1 MSVKRAK
8 GDKSLLS
15 KQEIASRRKA
25 LSQKKNAT
33 SGSGRRAILGVVVLA
48 FSVMS
53 LLAVATFDAADR
65 VGPGFKNAVGPVGHA
80 IAEALRGL
88 LGVTAYVMPMVG
100 LYAAGI
106 MFVGDREKRRWPQA
120 IALGLLLIAGAI
132 LSQLMFKED
141 ATWAHA
147 PGGLIGREIGGI
159 LTALFSTVGTVV
171 LVSAIAAVAFI
182 VGTQFAFLRFVNFVW
197 EKSQAFGAWAKASAL
212 AWYDKQKALAAQR
225 REQAAKDQ
233 EEEAA
238 FLEQLEA
245 EEAELA
251 ELEATASEAEAAANE
266 AARIQMGKE
275 NAKLADLAEK
285 ERLKAERE
293 KALIEREAAKL
304 AREALKTA
312 RATRKDQQK
321 EMAAGI
327 APGLLHDLRPPTS
340 MHVHREPVQQPVVSN
355 GDPAWAAAFAFN
367 TPSSMAPMQMP
378 PPPPAIS
385 SPPLPSEYLES
396 VPPPP
401 RRVPNIIEAIRPT
414 QTAITEPPQPASKL
428 APAVTQTTPAVA
440 PAIGSIEAH
449 VSSPKLAPLE
459 ASLAGVPPML
469 MDSATAAAP
478 VVAAAAAVGAAGSAL
493 ARMPLIV
500 EPKAPPKPTKKEKKQ
515 DEFVFSGGRSN
526 FEVPP
531 IDVLEVHRKE
541 RAQIDKDVYLQTAER
556 LTAKLR
562 DFGIDGEV
570 VEIRPGP
577 VVTMYEFKPAPGV
590 KISRIASLSDDLAM
604 AMEAM
609 RVRIVA
615 PIPGKGVVGVE
626 VPNKDREMVFL
637 KEIAEQDAFQKS
649 QSRLTMCLGKDIEG
663 MPYILDLAKAPHLLM
678 AGTTGSGK
686 SVSVNAMIMSILL
699 KSTPEEVRFI
709 MVDPKMLELS
719 VYEGIPH
726 LLLPVVTDPRKASIA
741 LQWAVDEMTRRY
753 KLLSEAGVR
762 NITGYNTMVEQEQAK
777 KRASQMTVDAKPV
790 AKPVSTV
797 IKPKEEVAPVIPS
810 KVEEP
815 AAKPV
820 AEAIAAPAPTPPKK
834 KRRMLIVDVAD
845 PSAEATAT
853 PPEMPAVAA
862 EAPAGVE
869 LGVAAPK
876 DEATDP
882 REVVEAAPVEAVT
895 PAAVEAEAAAKEGEI
910 RVDEPTAEEAA
921 ALAASA
927 AATTDEAP
935 ADGAEEKKK
944 LPYIVVIIDELA
956 DLMMVASKEVET
968 SIARLAQMARAAGI
982 HLMVATQRPSTDV
995 VTGIIKANF
1004 PTRISFMLRSKP
1016 DSMTILGT
1024 IGAEALLGMGDM
1036 LIMPPTSA
1044 HLQRVHGCFVS
1055 EHEIKKVVDHLKAQ
1069 GTPVYD
1075 ESILKPREDENA
1087 GEVGEEDELHD
1098 ELYDQAIAIV
1108 SEMRTVSISILQRK
1122 MRIGYNRSARMIE
1135 RMEREGL
1142 VGAADG
1148 AKPRDVLIKPVGQMP
1163 GAGAMM

>member
-1 MSVKRAK
+1 MSVKRK

-25 LSQKKNAT
+25 LSQKKNTT
-33 SGSGRRAILGVVVLA
+33 SGSGRRAILGVVILA
-48 FSVMS
+48 LSVMS
-53 LLAVATFDAADR
+53 LLAVATFSAADR
-65 VGPGFKNAVGPVGHA
+65 IGPGFKNAVGPVGHA

-88 LGVTAYVMPMVG
+88 LGVCAYVLPMVG
-100 LYAAGI
+100 LYASGI
-106 MFVGDREKRRWPQA
+106 LFVGDREKRRWPQA
-120 IALGLLLIAGAI
+120 AALGLLLVAGAI
-132 LSQLMFKED
+132 LAQLMFKED

-182 VGTQFAFLRFVNFVW
+182 VGTEFAFLRFVNFLF
-197 EKSQAFGAWAKASAL
+197 EKSQVFGVWLKAQAL
-212 AWYDKQKALAAQR
+212 AWMDKQKANAAQR
-225 REQAAKDQ
+225 REQAAKDA

-238 FLEQLEA
+238 FLAQLEE

-251 ELEATASEAEAAANE
+251 ELEATADEAEAAANE
-266 AARIQMGKE
+266 AMRLQQDKE

-312 RATRKDQQK
+312 RANRKDQQK
-321 EMAAGI
+321 EMAAAI
-327 APGLLHDLRPPTS
+327 APGLLHDMRPPTA
-340 MHVHREPVQQPVVSN
+340 MAMQRPVEQAPVASN
-355 GDPAWAAAFAFN
+355 GDPAWASAFSFN
-367 TPSSMAPMQMP
+367 QPSQQMP

-401 RRVPNIIEAIRPT
+401 RRVPTIHAPAGASPT
-414 QTAITEPPQPASKL
+414 QAAITQPP
-428 APAVTQTTPAVA
+428 APAPIVSAVVTGRMDAVVSA
-440 PAIGSIEAH
+440 PQ
-449 VSSPKLAPLE
+449 VSPLE
-459 ASLAGVPPML
+459 ASLSGGQL
-469 MDSATAAAP
+469 MDAASALAP
-478 VVAAAAAVGAAGSAL
+478 VGAQALAPVAAVAAAGVGATAL

-500 EPKAPPKPTKKEKKQ
+500 EPKAPPKPTKKELKKQ

-526 FEVPP
+526 FDVPP

-541 RAQIDKDVYLQTAER
+541 RAQVDKEVYLQTAER
-556 LTAKLR
+556 LTSKLR

-762 NITGYNTMVEQEQAK
+762 NITGYNTMVEAEHAK
-777 KRASQMTVDAKPV
+777 KRASQTTIEAKP
-790 AKPVSTV
+790 TV
-797 IKPKEEVAPVIPS
+797 IKPKEAAPVAPVIPS
-810 KVEEP
+810 KVEEV
-815 AAKPV
+815 AKPV
-820 AEAIAAPAPTPPKK
+820 EVVAAPSPTPPEADGKPKK

-845 PSAEATAT
+845 PMAPAAT
-853 PPEMPAVAA
+853 PPEMPAI
-862 EAPAGVE
+862 EASSVPASLE

-882 REVVEAAPVEAVT
+882 REAVVGEEPVVT

-910 RVDEPTAEEAA
+910 RVDEPTEQEAA
-921 ALAASA
+921 ALAAASSVA
-927 AATTDEAP
+927 EEAP
-935 ADGAEEKKK
+935 ADGPEEKKK

-1024 IGAEALLGMGDM
+1024 VGAEALLGMGDM

-1075 ESILKPREDENA
+1075 ESILKPREEEGG

>member
-1 MSVKRAK
+1 MSVKRK
-8 GDKSLLS
+8 GEKSLLS
-15 KQEIASRRKA
+15 KQDIATRRKA
-25 LSQKKNAT
+25 LTQKKMQH
-33 SGSGRRAILGVVVLA
+33 SGTGRRAIAGVFILA
-48 FSVMS
+48 VSVMS
-53 LLAVATFDAADR
+53 FLAVATFDAKDR
-65 VGPGFKNAVGPVGHA
+65 IGPGFKNAVGPVGHA
-80 IAEALRGL
+80 IAEGLRGL
-88 LGVTAYVMPMVG
+88 LGICAFVLPIVG
-100 LYAAGI
+100 IYAAGI
-106 MFVGDREKRRWPQA
+106 LFVGDRDKRRWPQA
-120 IALGLLLIAGAI
+120 TALGLLLVAGAI

-147 PGGLIGREIGGI
+147 PGGLIGRELGGI
-159 LTALFSTVGTVV
+159 MTALFSTVGTVV

-182 VGTQFAFLRFVNFVW
+182 VGTQFAFLRFCGWAW
-197 EKSQAFGAWAKASAL
+197 EKALVGFEHAKAWGAAFL
-212 AWYDKQKALAAQR
+212 EKQKAAYAERQLAA
-225 REQAAKDQ
+225 EKAK

-238 FLEQLEA
+238 FLAQLEE

-251 ELEATASEAEAAANE
+251 ELEATAQEAEE
-266 AARIQMGKE
+266 AADEALRLQQEKE
-275 NAKLADLAEK
+275 NSKLADLAEK

-293 KALIEREAAKL
+293 KALVEREAARI

-312 RATRKDQQK
+312 RANRKDQHK
-321 EMAAGI
+321 EMAAGL
-327 APGLLHDLRPPTS
+327 ATGLLGESPMHAQLHQQAPEPAAPMPT
-340 MHVHREPVQQPVVSN
+340 N
-355 GDPAWAAAFAFN
+355 GDPAWTAAFNFG
-367 TPSSMAPMQMP
+367 
-378 PPPPAIS
+378 PATANQQQIS
-385 SPPLPSEYLES
+385 SPPLPSELLQS

-401 RRVPNIIEAIRPT
+401 RRVPNIVAPLGN
-414 QTAITEPPQPASKL
+414 TAITQPPAPPA
-428 APAVTQTTPAVA
+428 
-440 PAIGSIEAH
+440 EAL
-449 VSSPKLAPLE
+449 VSSPKIAAADAGLA
-459 ASLAGVPPML
+459 SGL
-469 MDSATAAAP
+469 MDASTATAPAAAP
-478 VVAAAAAVGAAGSAL
+478 AATGALALAASTSAL
-493 ARMPLIV
+493 TRMPLIV
-500 EPKAPPKPTKKEKKQ
+500 EPKAPPKPTKKENKE
-515 DEFVFSGGRSN
+515 EFVFSDGRSN
-526 FEVPP
+526 FDPP
-531 IDVLEVHRKE
+531 PLDLLEVHRKE
-541 RAQIDKDVYLQTAER
+541 RAAVDKDAYLQTAER

-649 QSRLTMCLGKDIEG
+649 QGRLTMCLGKDIEG
-663 MPYILDLAKAPHLLM
+663 MPYILDLSKAPHLLM

-726 LLLPVVTDPRKASIA
+726 LLLPVVTDPRKAAIA

-762 NITGYNTMVEQEQAK
+762 NITGYNTMVTEELAK
-777 KRASQMTVDAKPV
+777 KRASKTTVEAKP
-790 AKPVSTV
+790 TV
-797 IKPKEEVAPVIPS
+797 IKPKPVIES
-810 KVEEP
+810 KVVEAPKAP
-815 AAKPV
+815 AVESTSVPV
-820 AEAIAAPAPTPPKK
+820 EAVAAPPVEEKPKK

-845 PSAEATAT
+845 GAGSGENP
-853 PPEMPAVAA
+853 MPAP
-862 EAPAGVE
+862 EASASVESSSVPAGLE

-876 DEATDP
+876 DDAVDP
-882 REVVEAAPVEAVT
+882 REEIT
-895 PAAVEAEAAAKEGEI
+895 PAVLAEAEAAAKEAEI
-910 RVDEPTAEEAA
+910 RVDDQTAESEQELA
-921 ALAASA
+921 ALAAASAQAESDA
-927 AATTDEAP
+927 AAA
-935 ADGAEEKKK
+935 AAEEKDELKK

-1024 IGAEALLGMGDM
+1024 VGAEALLGMGDM

-1069 GTPVYD
+1069 GKPVYD
-1075 ESILKPREDENA
+1075 ESILKPRDEE
-1087 GEVGEEDELHD
+1087 GEGGAGEEDDLHD

-1148 AKPRDVLIKPVGQMP
+1148 AKPREVLVRPVGQMP
-1163 GAGAMM
+1163 GASAM

>member
-1 MSVKRAK
+1 MSVKRK
-8 GDKSLLS
+8 GEKSVLS
-15 KQEIASRRKA
+15 KQDIAQRRKQ
-25 LSQKKNAT
+25 LTQKKMQHGGT
-33 SGSGRRAILGVVVLA
+33 GRRAIVGVAILAASVL
-48 FSVMS
+48 S
-53 LLAVATFDAADR
+53 LLAVASFDARDR
-65 VGPGFKNAVGPVGHA
+65 IGPGFKNAIGPVGHA

-88 LGVTAYVMPMVG
+88 LGVCAFVLPVVG
-100 LYAAGI
+100 IYAAGI
-106 MFVGDREKRRWPQA
+106 LFVGDREKKRWSQGV
-120 IALGLLLIAGAI
+120 ALGLLLVAGAI
-132 LSQLMFKED
+132 LAQLMFKED
-141 ATWAHA
+141 ASWAHA
-147 PGGLIGREIGGI
+147 PGGLIGRELGGA

-171 LVSAIAAVAFI
+171 LVSAGAAVAFI
-182 VGTQFAFLRFVNFVW
+182 VGTQFAFLRFCAWAW
-197 EKSQAFGAWAKASAL
+197 EKTLAGVEHGKAWVAAFMVQQQEKAE
-212 AWYDKQKALAAQR
+212 QR
-225 REQAAKDQ
+225 RIAAEKAA

-238 FLEQLEA
+238 FLAQLEA
-245 EEAELA
+245 EEQELA
-251 ELEATASEAEAAANE
+251 ELEATAEEAEAAADE
-266 AARIQMGKE
+266 AARLAHEKE
-275 NAKLADLAEK
+275 TSRLAELAEK
-285 ERLKAERE
+285 EKLKAERE
-293 KALIEREAAKL
+293 KALVEREAARL

-312 RATRKDQQK
+312 RANHKEQRK
-321 EMAAGI
+321 ETAAAI
-327 APGLLHDLRPPTS
+327 APALLGDIALAPAA
-340 MHVHREPVQQPVVSN
+340 EPAATPVVPG
-355 GDPAWAAAFAFN
+355 GDPAWAASLNFGPASQPS
-367 TPSSMAPMQMP
+367 TPPLPSELLQSLPPPKRVPTIVEPLGTPAAAGALP
-378 PPPPAIS
+378 PPPPAESFIAANKV
-385 SPPLPSEYLES
+385 SPLEVSLGSELADS
-396 VPPPP
+396 
-401 RRVPNIIEAIRPT
+401 
-414 QTAITEPPQPASKL
+414 TAAAL
-428 APAVTQTTPAVA
+428 APAGATVGGAVA
-440 PAIGSIEAH
+440 S
-449 VSSPKLAPLE
+449 
-459 ASLAGVPPML
+459 
-469 MDSATAAAP
+469 TAAVTLP
-478 VVAAAAAVGAAGSAL
+478 PVAAGAL

-500 EPKAPPKPTKKEKKQ
+500 EPKAPPKPTKKEPKE
-515 DEFVFSGGRSN
+515 EFVFSDGRSN
-526 FEVPP
+526 FDVPP
-531 IDVLEVHRKE
+531 LDVLEVHRKE
-541 RAQIDKDVYLQTAER
+541 RAAIDKDAYLQTAER
-556 LTAKLR
+556 LSAKLK
-562 DFGIDGEV
+562 DFGIEGEV

-626 VPNKDREMVFL
+626 VPNKSREMVFL

-649 QSRLTMCLGKDIEG
+649 QSKLAMCLGKDIEG

-686 SVSVNAMIMSILL
+686 SVSVNSMIMSILL

-726 LLLPVVTDPRKASIA
+726 LLLPVVTDPRKAAVA
-741 LQWAVDEMTRRY
+741 LQWAVEEMTRRY

-762 NITGYNTMVEQEQAK
+762 NITGYNTLVAEEQAK
-777 KRASQMTVDAKPV
+777 RRASKAVIDAKP
-790 AKPVSTV
+790 TV
-797 IKPKEEVAPVIPS
+797 IKPKPVIESKVVEAPVVPETPAP
-810 KVEEP
+810 VE
-815 AAKPV
+815 AA
-820 AEAIAAPAPTPPKK
+820 APTPPGADAKPKK

-845 PSAEATAT
+845 APSAEATA
-853 PPEMPAVAA
+853 A
-862 EAPAGVE
+862 EATDAAAAQASGEAAPLPSVPGLD

-876 DEATDP
+876 DLLEDP
-882 REVVEAAPVEAVT
+882 REGLSAEVQ
-895 PAAVEAEAAAKEGEI
+895 AAVVAAKTEAEI
-910 RVDEPTAEEAA
+910 RVDEATEQEKAALEAA
-921 ALAASA
+921 ALAEASTESPTAEA
-927 AATTDEAP
+927 APET
-935 ADGAEEKKK
+935 EERKK

-1024 IGAEALLGMGDM
+1024 IGAEALLGNGDM

-1055 EHEIKKVVDHLKAQ
+1055 EAEIKRVVDHLKAQ

-1075 ESILKPREDENA
+1075 ENILKPRDEEGA
-1087 GEVGEEDELHD
+1087 GEGGEEDDLHD

-1142 VGAADG
+1142 VGPADG
-1148 AKPRDVLIKPVGQMP
+1148 AKPREVLVKPVGQMP

>member
-1 MSVKRAK
+1 MSVKRK
-8 GDKSLLS
+8 GEKSLLS
-15 KQEIASRRKA
+15 KQEIATRRKA
-25 LSQKKNAT
+25 LNQKKMQHGN
-33 SGSGRRAILGVVVLA
+33 SGRRAIAGVFVLA
-48 FSVMS
+48 ISVLS
-53 LLAVATFDAADR
+53 LLSVASFDARDR
-65 VGPGFKNAVGPVGHA
+65 IGPGFKNAVGPVGHA

-88 LGVTAYVMPMVG
+88 LGICAFVLPVVG
-100 LYAAGI
+100 LYAAGLL
-106 MFVGDREKRRWPQA
+106 FVGNHEKRRWPQ
-120 IALGLLLIAGAI
+120 ITALTLLLISGAV
-132 LSQLMFKED
+132 LSQLMFTED
-141 ATWAHA
+141 ASWAHA
-147 PGGLIGREIGGI
+147 PGGLIGRELGGL

-171 LVSAIAAVAFI
+171 LVGAIAAVAFI
-182 VGTQFAFLRFVNFVW
+182 VGTQFAFLKLCAWV
-197 EKSQAFGAWAKASAL
+197 WAKTLVGVEHAKLWFAAFL
-212 AWYDKQKALAAQR
+212 EKQKEHHAARKLAA
-225 REQAAKDQ
+225 EKAA

-238 FLEQLEA
+238 FLAELEEEEAEIAALEAEASEA
-245 EEAELA
+245 EEAADEADRAIA
-251 ELEATASEAEAAANE
+251 E
-266 AARIQMGKE
+266 KE
-275 NAKLADLAEK
+275 NVRLADLAEK

-293 KALIEREAAKL
+293 KAIVEREAARL

-312 RATRKDQQK
+312 RLNEKENRKT
-321 EMAAGI
+321 AAAAI
-327 APGLLHDLRPPTS
+327 APSLLADTLPPT
-340 MHVHREPVQQPVVSN
+340 PATQAPQPAN
-355 GDPAWAAAFAFN
+355 GDPAWAAAF
-367 TPSSMAPMQMP
+367 QMS
-378 PPPPAIS
+378 PAVQNNNV
-385 SPPLPSEYLES
+385 LPAEFVQSA
-396 VPPPP
+396 PPPP
-401 RRVPNIIEAIRPT
+401 RRVPNIVEAQRSPHV
-414 QTAITEPPQPASKL
+414 AAAPPPPPA
-428 APAVTQTTPAVA
+428 
-440 PAIGSIEAH
+440 EAFM
-449 VSSPKLAPLE
+449 SSPKMAPME
-459 ASLAGVPPML
+459 AIPSGPSL
-469 MDSATAAAP
+469 MDSAGAIAPQTSAIVPAMGAAA
-478 VVAAAAAVGAAGSAL
+478 GATAL
-493 ARMPLIV
+493 SRMPVIV
-500 EPKAPPKPTKKEKKQ
+500 EPKAPPKPTKKEPKE
-515 DEFVFSGGRSN
+515 DFLFTDGREA

-531 IDVLEVHRKE
+531 LDVLEVHRKE
-541 RAQIDKDVYLQTAER
+541 RAAIDKSVYLTTAEK
-556 LTAKLR
+556 LTAKLK

-637 KEIAEQDAFQKS
+637 KEVAEQDAFQKS
-649 QSRLTMCLGKDIEG
+649 QSRVTMCLGKDIEG

-726 LLLPVVTDPRKASIA
+726 LLLPVVTDPRKAAIA

-762 NITGYNTMVEQEQAK
+762 NITGYNQMVAEEQAK
-777 KRASQMTVDAKPV
+777 KRASQTTVDAKPKSIKPPP
-790 AKPVSTV
+790 KPVIETKV
-797 IKPKEEVAPVIPS
+797 VEKPATPPV
-810 KVEEP
+810 E
-815 AAKPV
+815 
-820 AEAIAAPAPTPPKK
+820 AEAAAAAPSADEPKKK
-834 KRRMLIVDVAD
+834 KRRMLIVDVAGESGENPVPAD
-845 PSAEATAT
+845 ASSGEGPS
-853 PPEMPAVAA
+853 V
-862 EAPAGVE
+862 PAGLEV
-869 LGVAAPK
+869 GVAAPR
-876 DEATDP
+876 EAAEDP
-882 REVVEAAPVEAVT
+882 REVVEAEVT
-895 PAAVEAEAAAKEGEI
+895 PAALEAEAAASEAEI
-910 RVDEPTAEEAA
+910 RVDPELSESEAA
-921 ALAASA
+921 ALASA
-927 AATTDEAP
+927 AAPTEDAAP
-935 ADGAEEKKK
+935 AEDEKKK
-944 LPYIVVIIDELA
+944 LPFIVVIIDELA

-1024 IGAEALLGMGDM
+1024 VGAEALLGMGDM

-1069 GTPVYD
+1069 GKPVYD
-1075 ESILKPREDENA
+1075 ESILKPREEEGA
-1087 GEVGEEDELHD
+1087 GGEGEQDELHD

-1148 AKPRDVLIKPVGQMP
+1148 AKPREVLIKPVGQMP
-1163 GAGAMM
+1163 GAAMM